1 MPRCVAVLL
10 AVVAVAEDASHL
22 LAPSVRRPFVFY
34 HIDKTAGS
42 SLRAIISD
50 AAARARLPAVI
61 PCYGGAAAVVAGHF
75 SPLGLSKRRVSGVD
89 ERTCLVF
96 LREPVAR
103 HASFYRFYGHQKYF
117 GNRSFGAL
125 SADEQRAAIARS
137 GGPAFMAEFLACD
150 GERCPANVTR
160 AATLAL
166 RRCYVGTAERFNSSM
181 AFLSLAAPW
190 LGTYAAL
197 SRTRTRTGPPAAR
210 AEPARAAALAAAM
223 PEDSALYGAAAAMLE
238 AQLEAA
244 SRCGEGAGRPRAT
257 RPGRARPTTR
267 WPSPSASRARARR
280 EPPAARGAAP
290 GRVLRIGAPP
300 RRRARPARDA
310 RCDAAARL
318 AAPSPRAARGAP
330 APAPRKH
337 IPKCGSTFANTVVH
351 ALCDGVPP
359 NASEQKYLGKTPNFI
374 KGRSCPRLAVP
385 VRDGWGRH
393 DDLSAGLLAKVGG
406 ADRVVALLREP
417 RARAEAAW
425 NHVNVHGVPSPK
437 GPPAGDARQFAEATA
452 GCAAR
457 TLAGRGTCLT
467 PGRGDD
473 KARDA
478 AIARLRELAFVGVVE
493 RWAESIC
500 LFHLQFGAPCLAVEF
515 EHLRSQPHN
524 RTVPRAARNVDDGV
538 YAEARRLFA
547 AALDRHGATPERCAA
562 LWAPAIHNV
571 LQ

>member
-61 PCYGGAAAVVAGHF
+61 PCYGGVTCLCGSNYRVEPFLCPAADAFEAAAVVAGHF
-75 SPLGLSKRRVSGVD
+75 SPLGLSKRRVSNMD

-197 SRTRTRTGPPAAR
+197 SRTHANRAAGGGAGP
-210 AEPARAAALAAAM
+210 EPARAAALAAAM

-244 SRCGEGAGRPRAT
+244 SRCGEGALGGRGAT
-257 RPGRARPTTR
+257 R
-267 WPSPSASRARARR
+267 RR
-280 EPPAARGAAP
+280 RG
-290 GRVLRIGAPP
+290 P
-300 RRRARPARDA
+300 RRRAPARA
-310 RCDAAARL
+310 
-318 AAPSPRAARGAP
+318 
-330 APAPRKH
+330 
-337 IPKCGSTFANTVVH
+337 
-351 ALCDGVPP
+351 
-359 NASEQKYLGKTPNFI
+359 
-374 KGRSCPRLAVP
+374 
-385 VRDGWGRH
+385 
-393 DDLSAGLLAKVGG
+393 
-406 ADRVVALLREP
+406 

-437 GPPAGDARQFAEATA
+437 GPPAGARASSPRPRPGALA
-452 GCAAR
+452 HA
-457 TLAGRGTCLT
+457 AGRGTCLT

-524 RTVPRAARNVDDGV
+524 RTVPRAARNVDDDV

-562 LWAPAIHNV
+562 LWAPAIHTAV
-571 LQ
+571 T

>member
-1 MPRCVAVLL
+1 MCDAEICGRASVAVGHIGLL
-10 AVVAVAEDASHL
+10 DQ
-22 LAPSVRRPFVFY
+22 
-34 HIDKTAGS
+34 
-42 SLRAIISD
+42 
-50 AAARARLPAVI
+50 ARASLK
-61 PCYGGAAAVVAGHF
+61 CE
-75 SPLGLSKRRVSGVD
+75 K
-89 ERTCLVF
+89 
-96 LREPVAR
+96 
-103 HASFYRFYGHQKYF
+103 
-117 GNRSFGAL
+117 
-125 SADEQRAAIARS
+125 
-137 GGPAFMAEFLACD
+137 GGP
-150 GERCPANVTR
+150 PQ
-160 AATLAL
+160 
-166 RRCYVGTAERFNSSM
+166 
-181 AFLSLAAPW
+181 APTYLYW
-190 LGTYAAL
+190 L
-197 SRTRTRTGPPAAR
+197 
-210 AEPARAAALAAAM
+210 
-223 PEDSALYGAAAAMLE
+223 
-238 AQLEAA
+238 
-244 SRCGEGAGRPRAT
+244 
-257 RPGRARPTTR
+257 
-267 WPSPSASRARARR
+267 
-280 EPPAARGAAP
+280 
-290 GRVLRIGAPP
+290 
-300 RRRARPARDA
+300 
-310 RCDAAARL
+310 
-318 AAPSPRAARGAP
+318 
-330 APAPRKH
+330 H

-393 DDLSAGLLAKVGG
+393 DDLSASLLAKVGG
-406 ADRVVALLREP
+406 AGRVVALLREP

-524 RTVPRAARNVDDGV
+524 RTVPRAARNVDDDV

-562 LWAPAIHNV
+562 LCPAGFV
-571 LQ
+571 T